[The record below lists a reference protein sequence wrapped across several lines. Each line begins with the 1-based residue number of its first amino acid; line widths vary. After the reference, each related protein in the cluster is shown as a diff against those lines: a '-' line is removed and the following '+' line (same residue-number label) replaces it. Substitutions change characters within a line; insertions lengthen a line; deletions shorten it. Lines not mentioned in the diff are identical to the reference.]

1 MTPNEIKSEF
11 IKLYGGEEKDIRVFY
26 SPGRV
31 NLIGEHTDYNGG
43 FVFPAALT
51 MGTMIAL
58 RVNGSNTIRMKATDL
73 PEIVELDI
81 NNLDAYRELWWGNY
95 QAGVCAELIK
105 EGYDIVGCDMLYDD
119 TLPHGGGLSSSAAIE
134 VATALAF
141 ATLSNEKNGITE
153 EIDMIKMAL
162 IGQAAEHNY
171 CGVNCGIMDQFAS
184 AMGKSNHAIFLDCK
198 SLDYKLIPLK
208 MEGCKLVITNTNKK
222 HSLASSKYNE
232 RRSECDTGYALLKE
246 ALPEINCLGDVSVE
260 IFELLRHLI
269 KDEVILNRITHVIY
283 EDDRVMRSID
293 ALSKGDIELFG
304 QLMNES
310 HDSLRDLYEVTGIE
324 LDTLVDEARKIS
336 GVVGS
341 RMTGAGFGGSTV
353 SIVREDAVEE
363 FKEKVGAGYTEKIG
377 YAPTFYVCDIGDG
390 GSELK

>member
-1 MTPNEIKSEF
+1 MTPNEIKAEF
-11 IKLYGGEEKDIRVFY
+11 IKLYGGEEKDVRIFY

-58 RVNGSNTIRMKATDL
+58 RVTGGKKIRMKATDL
-73 PEIVELDI
+73 PDIVEMDTD
-81 NNLDAYRELWWGNY
+81 NLDNYRDLWWGNY
-95 QAGVCAELIK
+95 QAGVCVELLK

-141 ATLSNEKNGITE
+141 ATLSNEKNGVTE
-153 EIDMIKMAL
+153 PVDMIKMAF

-171 CGVNCGIMDQFAS
+171 CNVNCGIMDQFAS
-184 AMGKSNHAIFLDCK
+184 AMGKKDHAIFLDCK
-198 SLDYKLIPLK
+198 KMNYKLVPLK
-208 MEGCKLVITNTNKK
+208 MDGCKLVITNTNKK

-232 RRSECDTGYALLKE
+232 RRSECDTGFAILKE
-246 ALPEINCLGDVSVE
+246 ALPEINCLGDVTVE
-260 IFELLRHLI
+260 MFEDVKHLI
-269 KDEVILNRITHVIY
+269 KDEIILNRVTHVIN
-283 EDDRVMRSID
+283 EDDRVLRSIK
-293 ALSKGDIELFG
+293 ALTDGDIELFG
-304 QLMNES
+304 KLMTES
-310 HDSLRDLYEVTGIE
+310 HVSLRDLYEVTGDE
-324 LDTLVDEARKIS
+324 LDTLASEAWKIS
-336 GVVGS
+336 GVLGS

-353 SIVREDAVEE
+353 SIVKEEAVDE
-363 FKEKVGAGYTEKIG
+363 FKEKVGKNYTEKIG

-390 GSELK
+390 GQEII

>member
-1 MTPNEIKSEF
+1 MTPNEIKAEF
-11 IKLYGGEEKDIRVFY
+11 IKLYGGEEKDVRIFY

-58 RVNGSNTIRMKATDL
+58 RLNDENKIRMKATDL
-73 PEIVELDI
+73 PDMIEMDI
-81 NNLDAYRELWWGNY
+81 DNLDNYRDLWWGNY
-95 QAGVCAELIK
+95 QAGVCVELLK

-141 ATLSNEKNGITE
+141 ATLSNEKNRVTE
-153 EIDMIKMAL
+153 PVDMVKMAF

-171 CGVNCGIMDQFAS
+171 CNVNCGIMDQFAS
-184 AMGKSNHAIFLDCK
+184 AMGKKDHAIFLDCK
-198 SLDYKLIPLK
+198 KMDYKLVPLK
-208 MEGCKLVITNTNKK
+208 MDGYKLVITNTNKK

-232 RRSECDTGYALLKE
+232 RRSECDTGFAILKE
-246 ALPEINCLGDVSVE
+246 ALPEINCLGDITVE
-260 IFELLRHLI
+260 MFEGVKHLI
-269 KDEVILNRITHVIY
+269 KDETILNRVTHVIN
-283 EDDRVMRSID
+283 EDDRVLRSIK
-293 ALSKGDIELFG
+293 ALTEGDIELFG
-304 QLMNES
+304 KLMTES
-310 HDSLRDLYEVTGIE
+310 HVSLRDLYEVTGDE
-324 LDTLVDEARKIS
+324 LDTLASEAWKIP
-336 GVVGS
+336 GVLGS

-353 SIVREDAVEE
+353 SIVTEEAVDE
-363 FKEKVGAGYTEKIG
+363 FKEKVGKNYTEKIG

-390 GSELK
+390 GREIK